1 MPHLFRFI
9 KKNFKKIMKNFI
21 KTLFAVIFLLALSCK
36 TALAC
41 ACGCGVF
48 SVGTSALI
56 PNCQGGTAFL
66 QYDHLTQNRN
76 WSKEKKSDEHNHDT
90 RIATQTVT
98 AGVQY
103 MFNRSWGLA
112 ARIPYVTRLNSQIHE
127 ETIEEEDDHGHH
139 HEISKTT
146 SEKIRT
152 NSVGDIRV
160 NAIYSGFSDDMS
172 SGITFGL
179 KLPTAQDNARN
190 VERNMQIGTGST
202 DFLIGGYKLGKFSNN
217 SKLNWFAQTNWQHA
231 FLVHRGYRVGDEIS
245 AASGIFYDAGK
256 FYGIKKV
263 APILQITAAKRLKD
277 KGWASDQQNS
287 GYSQAFFAPALEV
300 NFNKFKIYAD
310 VEFPIYRNVNGN
322 QLVAQNIYKMIL
334 GYNF

>member
-1 MPHLFRFI
+1 
-9 KKNFKKIMKNFI
+9 MKNFI

-66 QYDHLTQNRN
+66 QYDHLTQSRN

-90 RIATQTVT
+90 KIATQTIT
-98 AGVQY
+98 AGAQY

-112 ARIPYVTRLNSQIHE
+112 ARIPYVTRANSQMHHDENE
-127 ETIEEEDDHGHH
+127 ELM
-139 HEISKTT
+139 S
-146 SEKIRT
+146 SKIRT

-160 NAIYSGFSDDMS
+160 NAIYSGFLDDMS

-179 KLPTAQDNARN
+179 KLPTAQENARN

-245 AASGIFYDAGK
+245 AAAGIFYDAGK

-263 APILQITAAKRLKD
+263 GPILQITAAKRLKD
-277 KGWASDQQNS
+277 KSWASDQQNS
-287 GYSQAFFAPALEV
+287 GYSQAFFAPALEL

-310 VEFPIYRNVNGN
+310 IEFPIYRNVNGN

-334 GYNF
+334 SKEF